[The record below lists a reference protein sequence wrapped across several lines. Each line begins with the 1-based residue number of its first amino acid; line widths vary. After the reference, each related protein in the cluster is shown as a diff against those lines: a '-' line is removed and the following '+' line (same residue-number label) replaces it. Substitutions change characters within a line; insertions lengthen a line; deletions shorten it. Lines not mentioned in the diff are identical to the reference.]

1 MSLAASRLRHV
12 GEQQRADMSTGKLMG
27 KHTAAP
33 VPTPTHNRA
42 CTEPFKLCEL
52 RENKND
58 KLGHNVLEIILVGRN
73 YAIYRAEKGIYVQFS
88 DDEKEEADQR
98 LRFSEICPELC
109 ELRYFTSQMQS
120 SSGLPFHARHDAP
133 SLFDHNIAQAI
144 WLVME
149 NRVDLAKP
157 IAQQALRMAV
167 GRATN
172 DNTIRY
178 MTACLS
184 AWLVCIVA
192 LAAFRTVAPYE
203 VLGLYAIAGI
213 FGATGAVLSIA
224 TRLQAFQLQPCNQSN
239 MNYWM
244 SAVRV
249 GIGVVAG
256 MVFLLFAPLFLA
268 IH

>member
-1 MSLAASRLRHV
+1 
-12 GEQQRADMSTGKLMG
+12 
-27 KHTAAP
+27 
-33 VPTPTHNRA
+33 
-42 CTEPFKLCEL
+42 
-52 RENKND
+52 
-58 KLGHNVLEIILVGRN
+58 
-73 YAIYRAEKGIYVQFS
+73 
-88 DDEKEEADQR
+88 
-98 LRFSEICPELC
+98 
-109 ELRYFTSQMQS
+109 
-120 SSGLPFHARHDAP
+120 
-133 SLFDHNIAQAI
+133 
-144 WLVME
+144 
-149 NRVDLAKP
+149 
-157 IAQQALRMAV
+157 
-167 GRATN
+167 
-172 DNTIRY
+172 

-256 MVFLLFAPLFLA
+256 MVFLLFAPTVLGDPLMHLVPGWQTPPQLVQPQAAAALGFVAGFAERLVPNILRWTGA
-268 IH
+268 QFESSVGTPAQAVRKEEQQHLHDA